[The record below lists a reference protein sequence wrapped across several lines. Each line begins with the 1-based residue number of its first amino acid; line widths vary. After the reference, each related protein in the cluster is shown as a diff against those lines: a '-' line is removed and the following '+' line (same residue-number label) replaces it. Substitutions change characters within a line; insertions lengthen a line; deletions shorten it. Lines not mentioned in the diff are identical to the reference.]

1 MTSVIRS
8 IGLNALFLD
17 PGRTGGPETYV
28 RGLVPALI
36 ELAPQVSFS
45 VVTTRR
51 GGAALRADGWHE
63 RLEVIELPAD
73 EGQRAR
79 RLFAEQVQ
87 LPRLAARK
95 RWDLLH
101 SLASTA
107 PLRVGSTSVITL
119 HDITFLRLKTFSRLT
134 TLALRWTVVPP
145 ARRADWLI
153 AVSSAARSEAVDV
166 LGLDPKRF
174 TVVPNGAG
182 RPPLGPV
189 ADEEQVRRTY
199 QLIDKRVVLSVGAK
213 RPHKNQEVLV
223 GAAPLLPEDVVVVLA
238 GHPEPYDAELRRFAS
253 EQGVGPKLRFLDYVA
268 DAELEALWRIADV
281 AALPSR
287 AEGFGLPVLEAM
299 ARGVPVACSDIPV
312 LREVGGDVPFYF
324 DPRDQR
330 SAAAAI
336 SATLERGVRRTKAG
350 IARAAS
356 FTWERAAQGT
366 FEVYERAVEAADERS
381 KSKVQS
387 S

>member
-1 MTSVIRS
+1 M
-8 IGLNALFLD
+8 
-17 PGRTGGPETYV
+17 
-28 RGLVPALI
+28 
-36 ELAPQVSFS
+36 
-45 VVTTRR
+45 
-51 GGAALRADGWHE
+51 
-63 RLEVIELPAD
+63 
-73 EGQRAR
+73 
-79 RLFAEQVQ
+79 
-87 LPRLAARK
+87 
-95 RWDLLH
+95 
-101 SLASTA
+101 
-107 PLRVGSTSVITL
+107 ITL
-119 HDITFLRLKTFSRLT
+119 HDVTFLRLKTFSRLT

-153 AVSSAARSEAVDV
+153 AVSAAARDEAVEA

-182 RPPLGPV
+182 RPPQGPV
-189 ADEEQVRRTY
+189 ADEDEVQRRY

-213 RPHKNQEVLV
+213 RPHKNQEVLIRT
-223 GAAPLLPEDVVVVLA
+223 APLLPEDVVVVLA
-238 GHPEPYDAELRRFAS
+238 GHPEPYDAELRSVAS
-253 EQGVGPKLRFLDYVA
+253 ELGVRAKLRFLDYVA
-268 DAELEALWRIADV
+268 DAELEALWRIADL

-299 ARGVPVACSDIPV
+299 ARGVAVACSDIPV

-324 DPRDQR
+324 DPRDPQ

-336 SATLERGVRRTKAG
+336 SAALECGATRSEAG

-366 FEVYERAVEAADERS
+366 FEVYERAVAAADERS
-381 KSKVQS
+381 KSNVQS